1 MAAAIDACYGGSE
14 QANCPTA
21 AAKLPQIYF
30 LIIST
35 RGVAKVNFFIYH
47 TKWEAHV
54 RKIRGVAERPSPSR
68 GVVIFS

>member
-30 LIIST
+30 NNKHTWCGESQ
-35 RGVAKVNFFIYH
+35 FFYLSH
-47 TKWEAHV
+47 KMGGAC
-54 RKIRGVAERPSPSR
+54 AQD
-68 GVVIFS
+68 